1 MMTLTSEDYYTAF
14 RDGDEKALKYVYT
27 RYYGPLCN
35 DARQIIRDEF
45 TISCIVHEAFLKS
58 WQFRET
64 MENMRHIYC
73 FIRQDIRWKCYSFMA
88 NPVNRFHSGLIHY
101 EEAANFFHKDD
112 AEEGA
117 EDHALA
123 EKKLKAIEEALPY
136 LPANRQT
143 IMTLYFRYGY
153 SYKRIARRFGTSNQ
167 AIGVEVQKSLESLK
181 KIVHVQKK
189 LDTKTVATPTRSNE
203 RYTENMDTEMRII
216 FKLRY
221 EQKHSFASIADR
233 LNVTQAHVQ
242 QQYIAAHRK
251 LRALS
256 L

>member
-1 MMTLTSEDYYTAF
+1 MITLTPEDYYTGF
-14 RDGDEKALKYVYT
+14 REGDEKALEYVYT

-35 DARQIIRDEF
+35 DARKIIRDEF
-45 TISCIVHEAFLKS
+45 TVSCIVHEAFLKS
-58 WQFRET
+58 WQFREM

-73 FIRQDIRWKCYSFMA
+73 FTRQNIRWKCYSFMA
-88 NPVNRFHSGLIHY
+88 SPVNRFHSRLIHY
-101 EEAANFFHKDD
+101 EEAANFFHRGD
-112 AEEGA
+112 AEEDA
-117 EDHALA
+117 EDQSLE

-153 SYKRIARRFGTSNQ
+153 SYKKIARRFGTSNQ
-167 AIGVEVQKSLESLK
+167 AIAVEVQKSLESLK

-189 LDTKTVATPTRSNE
+189 LNTKTVAKPTRSDE
-203 RYTENMDTEMRII
+203 RYTKNMDMEMQII

-221 EQKHSFASIADR
+221 EQKHSFASIAER

-242 QQYIAAHRK
+242 QQYVAAHRK

>member
-1 MMTLTSEDYYTAF
+1 MMTLTSENYYTGF
-14 RDGDEKALKYVYT
+14 KEGDEKALEYVYT

-35 DARQIIRDEF
+35 DARKIIRDEF
-45 TISCIVHEAFLKS
+45 TVSCIVHEAFLKS

-73 FIRQDIRWKCYSFMA
+73 FIRQNIRWKCYSFIA
-88 NPVNRFHSGLIHY
+88 NPVNRFHSRLIHY
-101 EEAANFFHKDD
+101 EEAANFFHQDD
-112 AEEGA
+112 AEEDA
-117 EDHALA
+117 ENHGLE

-189 LDTKTVATPTRSNE
+189 LDTKTVAKPTRSDE
-203 RYTENMDTEMRII
+203 RYTENMDTEMQII

-221 EQKHSFASIADR
+221 EQKHSFASIAER

-242 QQYIAAHRK
+242 QQYVAAHRK